1 MPKGDGKGPESLR
14 ARCGWNK
21 VLRVTSANVGILDIP
36 GHQLCMGM
44 ALARATQ
51 QSPPENTDMAPGK
64 ARKVVGVAAKV
75 IKFLLVNI
83 MGT

>member
-1 MPKGDGKGPESLR
+1 MPEGDSKGPESPR

-21 VLRVTSANVGILDIP
+21 VLRVTSVNVGILDIS

-44 ALARATQ
+44 APARATQ
-51 QSPPENTDMAPGK
+51 QSSPENTDTAPGK

-75 IKFLLVNI
+75 IKFLLANI